1 MKIVLS
7 DILKGKK
14 RIALSGHVRPDGD
27 CVGSSMGL
35 YLYLTEQFPE
45 IEVDLYLEKIPASF
59 SIISRTEEIRHTLSE
74 ETAYDLFICLDC
86 GDEQR
91 LGPFAPLLRQAAH
104 TVCIDHHVSND
115 AFAELNYIRPEASST
130 SELVYTLLED
140 EKISKAC
147 AEALYMGI
155 AHDTGVFQYSCT
167 SPETME
173 AAAQLLRK
181 GIDGSEIIEKTY
193 FEKTYIQN
201 QILGRALLESMLV
214 LEKQVVVSV
223 VSRKEMKFFEAVPS
237 DLEGIVAQLRQTKGV
252 EVAIFLHETDTREY
266 KVSLRSKGKVNV
278 SSIAQ
283 YFGGGGHVRAAGVT
297 MKGSAH
303 DVINNLL
310 RQIDT
315 DIFAN
320 ITLHNT
326 CYNVFLFFKILI
338 VYYFSFFLAD
348 LLKNQV
354 FRIHC
359 CNTSKLFGLY
369 RNLTN
374 ISDLQCGINLF
385 RIFQCDL
392 DCRIKHFLNYFFF
405 CVNSII
411 TGLSVHDHLDIIRC
425 PEVVFAGTDERVF
438 NRIHHGIS
446 ADVLLFFKNCQ
457 SFH

>member
-1 MKIVLS
+1 MKNIAEVLES
-7 DILKGKK
+7 VKTVGIG
-14 RIALSGHVRPDGD
+14 GHIRPDGD
-27 CVGSSMGL
+27 CVGSCMAL
-35 YLYLTEQFPE
+35 YLYIRTYFPDIDVNVYLDHPKPIFGHIECIDEIKTEADDRVF
-45 IEVDLYLEKIPASF
+45 
-59 SIISRTEEIRHTLSE
+59 
-74 ETAYDLFICLDC
+74 DLFITCDVSAR
-86 GDEQR
+86 DR
-91 LGPFAPLLRQAAH
+91 LALTDNLFEHAKK

-223 VSRKEMKFFEAVPS
+223 VSRKEMEFFEAVPS

-310 RQIDT
+310 RQI
-315 DIFAN
+315 
-320 ITLHNT
+320 TLQ
-326 CYNVFLFFKILI
+326 
-338 VYYFSFFLAD
+338 
-348 LLKNQV
+348 LK
-354 FRIHC
+354 
-359 CNTSKLFGLY
+359 
-369 RNLTN
+369 
-374 ISDLQCGINLF
+374 
-385 RIFQCDL
+385 
-392 DCRIKHFLNYFFF
+392 
-405 CVNSII
+405 
-411 TGLSVHDHLDIIRC
+411 
-425 PEVVFAGTDERVF
+425 EA
-438 NRIHHGIS
+438 
-446 ADVLLFFKNCQ
+446 
-457 SFH
+457 